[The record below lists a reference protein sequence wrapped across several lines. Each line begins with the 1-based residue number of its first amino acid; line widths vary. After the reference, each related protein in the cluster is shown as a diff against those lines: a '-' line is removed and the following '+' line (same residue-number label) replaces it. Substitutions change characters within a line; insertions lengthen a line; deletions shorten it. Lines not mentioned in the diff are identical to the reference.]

1 MHNSKLE
8 AHNSQLKKTTMKN
21 TILLIFALSLWA
33 CQPEENTSDAYGNFE
48 AREIL
53 VSSESTGK
61 ILRLDVEEGQSLKVG
76 EIVGVIDTTALHL
89 RKLQLLASIR
99 AVQGKTQDVQ
109 PQINV
114 LEEQRRNLLR
124 ERDRLK
130 ALVQEHAATQKQLD
144 DMEGQLLVV
153 ERQIASA
160 RAQNRNLNTGILGE
174 TDPLRVQIEQIE
186 DQIARCY
193 IINPVDGT
201 VLLQLAEAHEVTA
214 PGKPLYKIADL
225 DQMTLRVY
233 VGGDQLPNVKV
244 GEAVTVLVDADEK
257 SNRTLTG
264 TVSWVSPKAE
274 FTPRIVQTKEQRVNL
289 VYAVKVLVKNDG
301 TLKIGMPGELRW

>member
-1 MHNSKLE
+1 M
-8 AHNSQLKKTTMKN
+8 KK
-21 TILLIFALSLWA
+21 TILLLSALSLWA
-33 CQPEENTSDAYGNFE
+33 CQPEDNASDAYGNFE

-53 VSSESTGK
+53 VSSESAGK
-61 ILRLDVEEGQSLKVG
+61 ILRLDVEEGRTLNVG
-76 EIVGVIDTTALHL
+76 EVVGVIDTTALHL

-99 AVQGKTQDVQ
+99 TVQGKTQDVQ

-153 ERQIASA
+153 ERQITSA

-193 IINPVDGT
+193 IVNPINGT

-214 PGKPLYKIADL
+214 PGKPLYKIADME
-225 DQMTLRVY
+225 QMTLRVY
-233 VGGDQLPNVKV
+233 VSGDQLPNVKV
-244 GEAVTVLVDADEK
+244 GEPVTVLVDADEK
-257 SNRTLTG
+257 SNRTLSG

-301 TLKIGMPGELRW
+301 TLKIGMPGELRWGG

>member
-1 MHNSKLE
+1 M
-8 AHNSQLKKTTMKN
+8 KK
-21 TILLIFALSLWA
+21 TILLLSALSLWA
-33 CQPEENTSDAYGNFE
+33 CQPEDNASDAYGNFE

-53 VSSESTGK
+53 VSSESAGK
-61 ILRLDVEEGQSLKVG
+61 ILRLDVEEGRTLKAG
-76 EIVGVIDTTALHL
+76 EVVGVIDTTALHL

-99 AVQGKTQDVQ
+99 TVQGKTQDVQ

-153 ERQIASA
+153 ERQITSA

-193 IINPVDGT
+193 IVNPINGT

-214 PGKPLYKIADL
+214 PGKPLYKIADME
-225 DQMTLRVY
+225 QMTLRVY
-233 VGGDQLPNVKV
+233 VSGDQLPNVKV
-244 GEAVTVLVDADEK
+244 GEPVTVLVDADEK
-257 SNRTLTG
+257 SNRTLSG

-301 TLKIGMPGELRW
+301 TLKIGMPGELRWGG

>member
-1 MHNSKLE
+1 
-8 AHNSQLKKTTMKN
+8 MKN
-21 TILLIFALSLWA
+21 IILLMLALSLWG
-33 CQPEENTSDAYGNFE
+33 CQPEESTSDAYGNFE

-53 VSSESTGK
+53 VSSESAGK
-61 ILRLDVEEGQSLKVG
+61 ILRLDVEEGRMLKAGEVVG
-76 EIVGVIDTTALHL
+76 IIDTTALHL

-130 ALVQEHAATQKQLD
+130 ALVQENAATRKQLD

-174 TDPLRVQIEQIE
+174 TDPLRVQIQQIE

-244 GEAVTVLVDADEK
+244 GEAVIVLVDQDEK
-257 SNRTLTG
+257 SNRELSG
-264 TVSWVSPKAE
+264 KVSWVSPKAE

-289 VYAVKVLVKNDG
+289 VYAVKVAVKNDG
-301 TLKIGMPGELRW
+301 TLKIGMPGELRWEP

>member
-1 MHNSKLE
+1 M
-8 AHNSQLKKTTMKN
+8 KKTT
-21 TILLIFALSLWA
+21 LLLCALTLWG
-33 CQPEENTSDAYGNFE
+33 CKPEENTSDAYGNFE

-53 VSSESTGK
+53 VSSESAGK
-61 ILRLDVEEGQSLKVG
+61 ILRLDVEEGQSLKAG

-99 AVQGKTQDVQ
+99 TVQGKTQDVQ

-193 IINPVDGT
+193 IVNPVDGT

-301 TLKIGMPGELRW
+301 TLKIGMPGEVRW

>member
-1 MHNSKLE
+1 
-8 AHNSQLKKTTMKN
+8 MKN
-21 TILLIFALSLWA
+21 IILLMLALSLWG

-53 VSSESTGK
+53 VSSESAGK
-61 ILRLDVEEGQSLKVG
+61 ILRLDVEEGRMLKAGEVVG
-76 EIVGVIDTTALHL
+76 IIDTTALHL

-130 ALVQEHAATQKQLD
+130 ALVQENAATRKQLD

-244 GEAVTVLVDADEK
+244 GEAVIVLVDQDEK
-257 SNRTLTG
+257 SNRELSG
-264 TVSWVSPKAE
+264 KVSWVSPKAE

-289 VYAVKVLVKNDG
+289 VYAVKVAVKNDG
-301 TLKIGMPGELRW
+301 TLKIGMPGELRWEP